1 MSEVV
6 SHHISR
12 TVDDW
17 CMLKHL
23 RDDREIFVIEVLSVD
38 LKEEGDSSGQEV
50 PDGGNNTQESEI
62 SSSSSNPTPSS
73 GGAGDC
79 VVPDGGGGDV
89 VVSSSTDAASGSAAV
104 LEYQSC
110 VICMEELPPDQ
121 VT

>member
-1 MSEVV
+1 
-6 SHHISR
+6 
-12 TVDDW
+12 
-17 CMLKHL
+17 MLKHL

-38 LKEEGDSSGQEV
+38 LKEESSISGQEV

-62 SSSSSNPTPSS
+62 SSSSSNPAPSS
-73 GGAGDC
+73 GGGAGDC

-121 VT
+121 VRLTLRAYILFMRI